1 MDLSTSSEST
11 KVAPQA
17 ASNSGPSAVQA
28 RGTLTEGEIDLQ
40 AIDSIEGAFSFLE
53 KLKESLNYAPV
64 CTSQFR
70 QIVYRCGHLL
80 EALLA
85 ESEVLPQVRVQQ
97 AAMDIGEVFKRV
109 HRQVVKSSIYGGP
122 KAFVYREDFAA
133 EIAVA
138 HLQMDEVLSSFAS
151 DYHVLAGE
159 WEVGYE
165 LAKSDDSRLAIEQ
178 LESILKDKANLMI
191 IYLLGE
197 DAREE
202 IQASCRAA
210 LDNEDLTLSQRS
222 YFEKGIQSHDNIAGW
237 SERTLSQMRDH
248 NGYDG
253 LYSISQAVGPV
264 SKMVT
269 RIPDRE
275 TLIERW
281 NVRNNQPGPS
291 GDTAKSSLGTSNADV
306 SPELVADPLA
316 DSQNGQDDDASS
328 WMHQPQ
334 RE

>member
-17 ASNSGPSAVQA
+17 ASNSSPSAVQA
-28 RGTLTEGEIDLQ
+28 RGTLTEGEVDLQ

-64 CTSQFR
+64 CTNQFR

-97 AAMDIGEVFKRV
+97 AAMDIGEVFKR
-109 HRQVVKSSIYGGP
+109 
-122 KAFVYREDFAA
+122 
-133 EIAVA
+133 
-138 HLQMDEVLSSFAS
+138 S

-178 LESILKDKANLMI
+178 LESILKDKQNLMI
-191 IYLLGE
+191 IYLLGK

-202 IQASCRAA
+202 IQAFCRAA
-210 LDNEDLTLSQRS
+210 LDNEDLTSSQRS
-222 YFEKGIQSHDNIAGW
+222 YFEKGIQSHDNIAEW
-237 SERTLSQMRDH
+237 SEHTLSHMRDH
-248 NGYDG
+248 NGYDR
-253 LYSISQAVGPV
+253 LYSNGQAVGPG
-264 SKMVT
+264 SKMIT

-291 GDTAKSSLGTSNADV
+291 GDTAKSSLGTSNANV
-306 SPELVADPLA
+306 SPELVADPLT